1 MMGAAAIGVTVA
13 AAIVSAAAA
22 GIWRIGVRSQSP
34 KRKEVTGIEDSRL
47 IVDDVVFESAG
58 SKLAG
63 WLIRLPAADADCP
76 LPVVIVA
83 HGWGSNRS
91 RVLRYAKPLYEAG
104 YAVFLYDAR
113 SHGDSEDI
121 KAPSALMFRD
131 DVLAAVQ
138 AVRRLPQADKDRITV
153 LGHSL
158 GGFGAVLSLAQG
170 MKVRAVVTDS
180 MPIHFDTMVRSQLKA
195 KGLPFF
201 PLGYFIP
208 AIWLLRARIPR
219 SVVRAANI
227 PDVLRQYAGISEAAA
242 LHKTPV
248 YMVHSLGDS
257 FIPAKDLK
265 KLKDTLAPGTVDT
278 LFVQS
283 DGHSASERDPQFWK
297 HVLPFIDRYMK

>member
-1 MMGAAAIGVTVA
+1 MAGAAIIGAGVAIALAG
-13 AAIVSAAAA
+13 AAAA
-22 GIWRIGVRSQSP
+22 GIWRVGARSQSP
-34 KRKEVTGIEDSRL
+34 KRKEVTGIVDSRL
-47 IVDDVVFESAG
+47 IVDDVAFESAG

-63 WLIRLPAADADCP
+63 WLIRLPSADADRP

-104 YAVFLYDAR
+104 YGVFLYDAR

-138 AVRRLPQADKDRITV
+138 AVSTLPGIDRDRIVV

-180 MPIHFDTMVRSQLKA
+180 MPVHFDTMVRSQLKA

-208 AIWLLRARIPR
+208 AIWLLRAKIPR
-219 SVVRAANI
+219 AVVREANV
-227 PDVLRQYAGISEAAA
+227 PDILRQYAGASEAAA

-257 FIPAKDLK
+257 FIPAQDLQ
-265 KLKDTLAPGTVDT
+265 KLKDTLAPGTIDT

-283 DGHSASERDPQFWK
+283 DGHSASEQDPKFWE
-297 HVLPFIDRYMK
+297 HVLPFIERSMK